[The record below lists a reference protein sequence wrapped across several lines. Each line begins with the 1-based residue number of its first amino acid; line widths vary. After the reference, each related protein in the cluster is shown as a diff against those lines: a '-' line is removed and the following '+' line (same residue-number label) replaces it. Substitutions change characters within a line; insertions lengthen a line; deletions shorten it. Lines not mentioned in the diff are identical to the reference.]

1 MGLPRLAPPCRYLLC
16 REFPGGH
23 LVILG
28 SASGPWE
35 SGFWP
40 RAGVPSLTQLTSSL
54 FSSCHCSPEDTQM
67 SPDCGARQ
75 AASVLSPDHAHPPRQ
90 ISPQC
95 GLQVLRD
102 CGHGPGPS
110 VPRRTRCVAI
120 APWSVTAREGKDQV
134 LHRPFPGVRPCV
146 ALGTRLMSTESRLMR
161 PGREACSPS
170 NRSAR
175 RVPRTCSYRG
185 CHSGNDLQSLGN

>member
-110 VPRRTRCVAI
+110 VPRRTRRVAI

-161 PGREACSPS
+161 PR
-170 NRSAR
+170 
-175 RVPRTCSYRG
+175 
-185 CHSGNDLQSLGN
+185 